1 MKNTKLSTIFL
12 LLILII
18 TFLACSKPKNIP
30 KAEENPIDLIN
41 QAQDEAEEQVKNYK
55 SNKMLI
61 NWDREFISNGGPEI
75 TEKLYKKSFSVKY
88 LKDTIVVRALKRT
101 NDCTNVVADIRI
113 SNDSIYLLAIEFGEI
128 TCASS
133 SFDIY
138 TYKILNP
145 TKKRF
150 TIIENK

>member
-1 MKNTKLSTIFL
+1 MKNSKLSTILL
-12 LLILII
+12 LLILIL
-18 TFLACSKPKNIP
+18 TFLACSKPKP
-30 KAEENPIDLIN
+30 EENPIDLIN

-75 TEKLYKKSFSVKY
+75 TKELYKKSFSVKY

-128 TCASS
+128 TCTSS

-145 TKKRF
+145 SKRRF
-150 TIIENK
+150 MIIDTESEMK